1 MNLSSLLV
9 QRGVATIREV
19 EEALARQVLYGG
31 DFVTNLLEVAR
42 PDEAALLDVWAETI
56 ELPPGPVG
64 ELPLA
69 GEALASKLGAQ
80 NAVEYMYFPIE
91 ALPERLVVLVA
102 EKVEIERARSVAT
115 ELMLP
120 IEFRAALPLR
130 LKVAL
135 ARTYGV
141 PLERRLERLLRRL
154 SRPASVPPP
163 ALLDAT
169 LVAHSG
175 EPEAEAD
182 RTVPQD
188 EFAAARGTVDGTFKT
203 DDAVDP
209 AILAAP
215 SDDTFLASAPAP
227 EVALRPTPQEPSAP
241 PAPPADEE
249 PISEAPVTAVVPEPI
264 LLPEAFADAPNTVFV
279 GRTIATQSPVP
290 TAIEPVVAA
299 RIADPHTA
307 TTLEMKA
314 WPAGVAAAM
323 SPRGAVEAT
332 ASKKPTKRRKG
343 PFGLKELDE
352 DLADVDDRD
361 AILDA
366 FVAYSRQFFEYIALF
381 VVQGDVAEG
390 RDGFGRGASRDRV
403 VQLGFPLEFPSILH
417 DARAKKQMLIRGLGT
432 EGVDA
437 QLADDL
443 ERPRGVAALAAP
455 IAVRGRVVAML
466 YADDDGAPI
475 DGPAVTELP
484 RAAILAGRAFE
495 RILLRRKL
503 MKDPS
508 QHSEA
513 APGAPL
519 RTEGRAAGA
528 ASPATA
534 LADDPQDPPGP
545 RGATTVEGPAR
556 LQPPANFL
564 VVAARETA
572 GPIEKRPA
580 TIIHVAWQPGDSAE
594 LTGHGTDEKGRSAMT
609 TKRNGGDDVWVP
621 GAPAPK
627 STRDGR
633 PAPAAADDDEVW
645 SPGAPAPVAAE
656 PDEDVWTP
664 GVPAARPSGAVLK
677 PDLLAAAEQLAT
689 KVKVTASDSS
699 PPASERH
706 AGDFSASMAARRPP
720 PSTKMVV
727 EQSTIILEVEHAH
740 ADVVRAALAGS
751 EDAISELFRLG
762 PAAMPAL
769 MAEFPGPVA
778 EVSVDKALPRA
789 SECGPVLKL
798 IAKMRKAALPYV
810 LDHADG
816 KDVTRRFWAT
826 LLLAELP
833 YVDAI
838 EIVIARTM
846 DESLRVRNAARYAA
860 RALAEIQPRA
870 TVDRLAKFSTHPQ
883 TPIDERRWAIEALGD
898 VGEPLAVPVLIST
911 LERQPEELC
920 DASQK
925 ALVRLTLV
933 DYKQDA
939 RKWSSWWASNIG
951 RHRIEWLID
960 SLLHDDEQLRQR
972 GARELGTFV
981 KKPIPLA
988 AERRDREQAHLEIR
1002 EWWMNEGRL
1011 RYVRES

>member
-69 GEALASKLGAQ
+69 PEALAGKLGAR

-169 LVAHSG
+169 LVARSG
-175 EPEAEAD
+175 APDAEGD

-188 EFAAARGTVDGTFKT
+188 EFAAARGTVDGMFKT

-227 EVALRPTPQEPSAP
+227 EVALRPATPEPSSP
-241 PAPPADEE
+241 PAEPASVDEE

-290 TAIEPVVAA
+290 TAVEPVVTAA

-323 SPRGAVEAT
+323 GNRSVASETAV
-332 ASKKPTKRRKG
+332 SKKTPKRRKG

-417 DARAKKQMLIRGLGT
+417 DARAKKQMMIRGLAT

-534 LADDPQDPPGP
+534 PADDPQDPPGP
-545 RGATTVEGPAR
+545 HRGTRVDGP
-556 LQPPANFL
+556 
-564 VVAARETA
+564 T
-572 GPIEKRPA
+572 EKRPA
-580 TIIHVAWQPGDSAE
+580 TIIHVAWQTGDSTD

-609 TKRNGGDDVWVP
+609 TKRNGGDDVWIP
-621 GAPAPK
+621 GAPAPT

-633 PAPAAADDDEVW
+633 PAPAAAPDDEVW

-656 PDEDVWTP
+656 ADEEVWTP
-664 GVPAARPSGAVLK
+664 GVPAARPSGPVLK

-689 KVKVTASDSS
+689 KVKVTTSDSS

-751 EDAISELFRLG
+751 EDSISELFRLG

-833 YVDAI
+833 YVDAV

-920 DASQK
+920 EASQK

-981 KKPIPLA
+981 KKPVPLA